1 MIRLLYMDIIPY
13 KNIYLYL
20 YMTTKIFMKLE
31 TPQSIAAK
39 QNAAFQYFIKQN
51 QQKQIYN
58 SVGLNP
64 RKDLTSSMIE
74 RVHLAKPGCGS
85 CGK

>member
-1 MIRLLYMDIIPY
+1 MPA
-13 KNIYLYL
+13 
-20 YMTTKIFMKLE
+20 KIFMKLE

-39 QNAAFQYFIKQN
+39 QNAAYQYFLQQN
-51 QQKQIYN
+51 QQKQ
-58 SVGLNP
+58 SSLTLNP
-64 RKDLTSSMIE
+64 RKDLASSMIQ

>member
-1 MIRLLYMDIIPY
+1 MP
-13 KNIYLYL
+13 
-20 YMTTKIFMKLE
+20 TKIFMKLE

-51 QQKQIYN
+51 QQKQT
-58 SVGLNP
+58 SVALNP
-64 RKDLTSSMIE
+64 RKDLTTSMIE